1 MNKVLF
7 CLLSAAV
14 LGRAEDAGAPVV
26 TDRKISVAA
35 FIDAG
40 QLIKGAYVEDE
51 GAGAP
56 LEQRNVFMNR
66 DGIAL
71 IYSGTLHNDLHMT
84 IGVGGLFWK
93 PFLENKDEPQ
103 TKKINFGPGIAEAS
117 TQYDF
122 NSDLT
127 LKFGY
132 FGYKYNPDATNLGEY
147 LLRSEAYPTLLA
159 NGSGNGWVW
168 LGNEYKN
175 LGVKLT
181 WDMLGG
187 ALRNDFLVFSD
198 FYSNPVFDMSPSYVA
213 TFKIGKA
220 LELGAGVNLRHFI
233 PIKPSATTPRADKST
248 YVEIPKFPAF
258 PALDSTQGAFA
269 GGTLKAMKNQV
280 TQFLDS
286 TGAPL
291 VSVQEDAQGKTIYVK
306 DNHDGT
312 FDTLTA
318 NVETRLT
325 FKAIELMGRFSL
337 NLGSLFGMEEAA
349 SGPFKIFAEAALLGV
364 ENQPYY
370 FENRSERIPIMMGIN
385 IPTFKVLD
393 LVSVQ
398 AEYFKSPWPDNNF
411 NVFHDGLPV
420 PDLPPTAAG
429 NSGPGLYESRKAAGF
444 YKKDDLKWS
453 IMLQKTLVP
462 GWLMDLQIAN
472 DHFRGQD
479 QYAQASAL
487 PVTQSKSDWYYLL
500 RFAWSM

>member
-1 MNKVLF
+1 MNKILF

-14 LGRAEDAGAPVV
+14 LGRAEDTATSTV

-35 FIDAG
+35 FIDVG
-40 QLIKGAYVEDE
+40 QLVKGAYVEDE
-51 GAGAP
+51 GAGTP
-56 LEQRNVFMNR
+56 EEQRGLFMNR

-71 IYSGTLHNDLHMT
+71 IYSGTMHDNLHMT

-93 PFLENKDEPQ
+93 PFLEKKDEPQ

-132 FGYKYNPDATNLGEY
+132 FGYKYNPDASNLGEY

-175 LGVKLT
+175 LGVKLS

-187 ALRNDFLVFSD
+187 ALRNDFLIFSD

-220 LELGAGVNLRHFI
+220 LELGAGVNFRHFI
-233 PIKPSATTPRADKST
+233 PIKPSATTPKADKST
-248 YVEIPKFPAF
+248 YVEIPGFPAY
-258 PALDSTQGAFA
+258 PAIDSTQGAFA

-280 TQFLDS
+280 TQFTEADAA
-286 TGAPL
+286 TAV
-291 VSVQEDAQGKTIYVK
+291 VSAVKDAEGKTVYVRA
-306 DNHDGT
+306 DNG
-312 FDTLTA
+312 DTLRPS
-318 NVETRLT
+318 VETPLT

-349 SGPFKIFAEAALLGV
+349 TGPFKVFAEAALLGV
-364 ENQPYY
+364 QNQPYY
-370 FENRSERIPIMMGIN
+370 FDKRSERIPIMMGVN
-385 IPTFKVLD
+385 IPAFGLLD

-398 AEYFKSPWPDNNF
+398 AEYFKNPWPDNNF

-420 PDLPPTAAG
+420 PDLPPTALG
-429 NSGPGLYESRKAAGF
+429 NSGPGLYQSRKASGF
-444 YKKDDLKWS
+444 YDKDDLKWS
-453 IMLQKTLVP
+453 ILLQRTLVP
-462 GWLMDLQIAN
+462 GWVMNLQVAN

-479 QYAQASAL
+479 QYAQASSL
-487 PVTQSKSDWYYLL
+487 PVTQEKSDWYYLL